1 VVPLHITKT
10 VKNSYMP
17 KGAKYGGR
25 QRGTGNKISAELK
38 EVLNEYCIN
47 EFQFLNANIE
57 RLTLHERIILFTKVL
72 PFILPK
78 KGAPEASM
86 KENAKVPIIIFSNKE

>member
-1 VVPLHITKT
+1 
-10 VKNSYMP
+10 MP

-25 QRGTGNKISAELK
+25 RKGTGNKTSAALK
-38 EVLNEYCIN
+38 EVLNEYCLN

-78 KGAPEASM
+78 NGAHEENMNEAS
-86 KENAKVPIIIFSNKE
+86 KVPIIIFTNKE

>member
-1 VVPLHITKT
+1 
-10 VKNSYMP
+10 MP

-38 EVLNEYCIN
+38 EVLNEYCMN
-47 EFQFLNANIE
+47 EFQYLNANIE

-72 PFILPK
+72 PFVLPK
-78 KGAPEASM
+78 NGVSEANM
-86 KENAKVPIIIFSNKE
+86 KEGATMPVIIFSNKE

>member
-1 VVPLHITKT
+1 
-10 VKNSYMP
+10 MP

-25 QRGTGNKISAELK
+25 RKGTGNKISAELK
-38 EVLNEYCIN
+38 EVLSSYCLN

-72 PFILPK
+72 PFVLPK
-78 KGAPEASM
+78 NGVPEANM
-86 KENAKVPIIIFSNKE
+86 NEAAKVPIIIFSNKE

>member
-1 VVPLHITKT
+1 
-10 VKNSYMP
+10 MP
-17 KGAKYGGR
+17 KNAKYGGR
-25 QRGTGNKISAELK
+25 QKGVGNKISAELK
-38 EVLNEYCIN
+38 EVLNEYALN

-78 KGAPEASM
+78 NGAPETNTGEA
-86 KENAKVPIIIFSNKE
+86 AKVPIIVFTNNK